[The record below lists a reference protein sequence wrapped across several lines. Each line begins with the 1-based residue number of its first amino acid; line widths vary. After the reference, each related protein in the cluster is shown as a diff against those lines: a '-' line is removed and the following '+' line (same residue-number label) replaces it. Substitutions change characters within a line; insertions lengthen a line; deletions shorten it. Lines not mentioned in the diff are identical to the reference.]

1 MTGAGESGPDAAVDA
16 VVDLVGLLAYAEL
29 TAFDRLVDDARLAP
43 TLEDR
48 AALAGMAVAE
58 FGHFR
63 RLHDHLE
70 SELGVHCEKAMAPFL
85 SVLDDFHEQTAPA
98 DWL

>member
-48 AALAGMAVAE
+48 ASLAGMAVAE
-58 FGHFR
+58 FGHYQ

-70 SELGVHCEKAMAPFL
+70 KDLNVDAEASMTPRLP
-85 SVLDDFHEQTAPA
+85 
-98 DWL
+98 